1 MNTKPISQ
9 TPNSSH
15 NYFALQ
21 NDRKFEELLHSIFS
35 QEIKTGEYKGVF
47 DCSDLKPIGA
57 DKGIDVDLY
66 KDGLKAGGIQ
76 CKWVSKLLD
85 KATVSKEVIKFVL
98 HYMLDNENFIDLNSY
113 SYFLAAPKGFA
124 KDVRPFIENFSNQV
138 VCEPDFEKWTKAVI
152 RKYETFK
159 NAQLTFANVE
169 KRLKT
174 LLKLIKIEPI
184 ISSKLDNYL
193 AKEANK
199 IIIGQFWSVRTVID
213 SETLLKELGKQTDE
227 IIDAIREP
235 QSPNLLS
242 PDVINQDFK
251 IASTFVS
258 ELSNEFDNI
267 EGSHIE
273 RDETLQILEWLNSDL
288 SDDKKNNSLLL
299 VGGAGVG
306 KSVIMKDLVCHLM
319 DSEVPVIAIK
329 SDKYAPETVKD
340 LEAQLNLKDS
350 LEREI
355 KTLLMNGIDK
365 VVVIIDQIDALSQ
378 TQSNRRE
385 PLNTFRTL
393 INTLST
399 IPQVR
404 IVISARPFD
413 LQEDAD
419 LIVISRKASKIEV
432 KDLTI
437 EQIETVLQ
445 KKNFN
450 IQTLSEPLKQLLKNA
465 SNLDLFCRVLND
477 TLDFNRL
484 ATRQDL
490 QQELFKQRI
499 VNNRISSPDCIML
512 VYDIAEKMYEQERI
526 NISSEPFQIRYKRE
540 LAYLVSEGILTLKK
554 DYIQFF
560 HQTFYDFTYAK
571 SFVHKGK
578 SILEYIIENHQGLK
592 IRTVVKMVFDFT
604 RGNNPKEYLRL
615 LNEVLF
621 SDAFS
626 YHLKHLLITNLC
638 FLREV
643 SIKEKAFVRSKILT
657 SQTFK
662 KAFLESVNSP
672 DWLQFLI
679 EENIFN
685 DLLNPDLK
693 LYETDKNRDIA
704 LCSSIFNR
712 FLQNSTDIVLEY
724 VSESLLDYEGKER
737 IISDM
742 LFYLKVWTNP
752 IACDLFEKYFQKPE
766 NRNRWFFYIL
776 ENAVSDQPDWVI
788 TQFEIELYSRK
799 STNSYSRAEIK
810 FEHSEK
816 KLLTLL
822 FKKHFDK
829 TLEFSVNLIKKVIEE
844 TKFRIE
850 RHSDDVLSS
859 FMGDTAISGYSSI
872 DSAEGSVNHET
883 FYGIV
888 MDNVKKIA
896 KEEPQAFRTFFYA
909 HIDNLFL
916 IIQRLL
922 VKGLLENPQE
932 YSKECFLFIFN
943 FGQQEGFELR
953 DEYTYYVRELIAISY
968 PRFSEQEKNQV
979 DEFLLNIKDKFHL
992 KCYSSG
998 EKKIHYLSWYG
1009 RKKLLSLS
1017 SIPIEEIL
1025 KKLVLKKKYQELKRK
1040 HPNVKNEA
1048 PRKSIFRGV
1057 PAPYSQRSY
1066 HKMTLTHWEKTF
1078 LKIDSD
1084 KLFIDSNRGSMI
1096 EHYSQFTKEVKERP
1110 DYFLPLIN
1118 KLVSDWKVKEEY
1130 ILAGIE
1136 GLVEAEYDGNVITKM
1151 VNQVIECNH
1160 LSDYSKLRVYR
1171 ISSYLLKNRTISSNI
1186 VTYMITNCLD
1196 EKYEIQNLNRD
1207 EEILL
1212 DRIDSVRG
1220 SAILHLMD
1228 CSHLPEFHIR
1238 IVETVEQIAE
1248 GSNIMLKTTVM
1259 TKLPNWLVI
1268 DKEKVIEIFLKLTSK
1283 PHPEVFKYAGIVAQE
1298 LNWTHFEK
1306 LQDFY
1311 KMCFEYEDVMP
1322 EIAEILYYYWINGN
1336 DQAYNLLMSMANDNS
1351 KVKAKLV
1358 DSSAQV
1364 LKECE
1369 PKYWEK
1375 SIEIFEMFMD
1385 DCDSEVVDAY
1395 GHSFLWL
1402 PKERFSLLLPSIKKY
1417 AKLMA
1422 TKKVS
1427 RYYYEYLLSG
1437 VRQYPKDCLELVEH
1451 FDKYQEPSISEGNYY
1466 DKEVIQIILSVYNVL
1481 FEEDAEQNHHYL
1493 VKAISIFDRILQ
1505 NDTFRSTSDMVLREV
1520 EN

>member
-9 TPNSSH
+9 TPNSSFD
-15 NYFALQ
+15 YFALQ
-21 NDRKFEELLHSIFS
+21 DSRKFEELLHVIFS

-47 DCSDLKPIGA
+47 DNSDLKPIGA

-66 KDGLKAGGIQ
+66 KDGLKARGIQ
-76 CKWVSKLLD
+76 CKWVGKLLD

-98 HYMLDNENFIDLNSY
+98 HYKLDNENFIDLNSY
-113 SYFLAAPKGFA
+113 RYFLAAPKGFS
-124 KDVRPFIENFSNQV
+124 KNVRPFIENFGNQV

-152 RKYETFK
+152 SKYETFSK
-159 NAQLTFANVE
+159 AQLTFAKVE
-169 KRLKT
+169 KELKT
-174 LLKLIKIEPI
+174 LLKLIKIEPLTY
-184 ISSKLDNYL
+184 SELDFYL
-193 AKEANK
+193 AKPDNQ
-199 IIIGQFWSVRTVID
+199 IIIGQFWLNRIAID
-213 SETLLKELGKQTDE
+213 NESWLKESNKQKNE

-235 QSPNLLS
+235 QKQNLLS
-242 PDVINQDFK
+242 TEVIRQDFK
-251 IASTFVS
+251 IASAFVS

-273 RDETLQILEWLNSDL
+273 RDESLQILEWINSDL
-288 SDDKKNNSLLL
+288 TDISKNNSLLL

-355 KTLLMNGIDK
+355 KTLIMNEIDK

-399 IPQVR
+399 IPQAR

-419 LIVISRKASKIEV
+419 LIAISRKARKIEV

-437 EQIETVLQ
+437 EQIATVLQ

-450 IQTLSEPLKQLLKNA
+450 IQTLSESLKQLLKNA
-465 SNLDLFCRVLND
+465 YNLDLFCRVLND

-499 VNNRISSPDCIML
+499 INNKISSTNCIKL
-512 VYDIAEKMYEQERI
+512 VYDIAEKMYVQERI
-526 NISSEPFQIRYKRE
+526 NISAEPYQIRYKRE

-560 HQTFYDFTYAK
+560 HQTFYDFTFAK
-571 SFVHKGK
+571 SFVQKEK
-578 SILEYIIENHQGLK
+578 SILEYIRENHQGLK

-604 RGNNPKEYLRL
+604 RDDNPKEYLRL

-621 SDAFS
+621 SDDFS
-626 YHLKHLLITNLC
+626 YHLKQLLITNLC

-643 SIKEKAFVRSKILT
+643 STNEKAFVRNKILT
-657 SQTFK
+657 SQTFR

-693 LYETDKNRDIA
+693 LYESDKKRDIH
-704 LCSSIFNR
+704 LCNLILNR
-712 FLQNSTDIVLEY
+712 FLQNSTNVILEY
-724 VSESLLDYEGKER
+724 VSNQLLDYEGKER

-766 NRNRWFFYIL
+766 NRNHWFYYIL
-776 ENAVSDQPDWVI
+776 ENAVSDHPDWVI
-788 TQFEIELYSRK
+788 TQFEISLCTSKPSNPYNNSELKIEYDER
-799 STNSYSRAEIK
+799 
-810 FEHSEK
+810 

-822 FKKHFDK
+822 FQKHFKK
-829 TLEFSVNLIKKVIEE
+829 TLEFSVNLIKKIAEE
-844 TKFRIE
+844 TICVE
-850 RHSDDVLSS
+850 EDDKS
-859 FMGDTAISGYSSI
+859 FFKEEWGISGMSFI
-872 DSAEGSVNHET
+872 DSIEGSEHHET
-883 FYGIV
+883 FYGVV
-888 MDNVKKIA
+888 MSNVKKIA
-896 KEEPQAFRTFFYA
+896 RENNKDFKDFFYKN
-909 HIDNLFL
+909 IDNPF
-916 IIQRLL
+916 IVIQRFL
-922 VKGLLENPQE
+922 VKGLLEKPQSYKE
-932 YSKECFLFIFN
+932 ECFLFITN
-943 FGQQEGFELR
+943 FGIKEGFELSIK
-953 DEYTYYVRELIAISY
+953 ETYSVRELIGVSY
-968 PRFSEQEKNQV
+968 SNFSEERQNQI
-979 DEFLLNIKDKFHL
+979 DNYLLNIKDKFHL
-992 KCYSSG
+992 KCYQNSSG
-998 EKKIHYLSWYG
+998 KMHYLRGYG
-1009 RKKLLSLS
+1009 KKKLLYLEV
-1017 SIPIEEIL
+1017 IPTEEIL
-1025 KKLVLKKKYQELKRK
+1025 KKPKLKKVYQELKRK
-1040 HPNVKNEA
+1040 HPNIQEESFYSIEA
-1048 PRKSIFRGV
+1048 CIV
-1057 PAPYSQRSY
+1057 PAPYSQKVY
-1066 HKMTLTHWEKTF
+1066 HKMTLEQWEQTF
-1078 LKIDSD
+1078 LEIDSD
-1084 KLFIDSNRGSMI
+1084 DFFFNSNKGSML
-1096 EHYSQFTKEVKERP
+1096 EHYRQFEKEVKERP
-1110 DYFLPLIN
+1110 DYFQPLII

-1136 GLVEAEYDGNVITKM
+1136 GLVGAEYNSNTICSI
-1151 VNQVIECNH
+1151 VNQVITKVEA
-1160 LSDYSKLRVYR
+1160 SYSKTR
-1171 ISSYLLKNRTISSNI
+1171 IHRIASHLISKKAISREIVFFMYKNSIKNFEEE
-1186 VTYMITNCLD
+1186 MN
-1196 EKYEIQNLNRD
+1196 QNGDVHVLT
-1207 EEILL
+1207 
-1212 DRIDSVRG
+1212 DSINSTAG
-1220 SAILHLMD
+1220 SAVYYIMD
-1228 CSHLPEFHIR
+1228 CTELSEFYPI
-1238 IVETVEQIAE
+1238 IFDMFEQIAM
-1248 GSNIMLKTTVM
+1248 GTNIPLKVTIM
-1259 TKLPNWLVI
+1259 FKLQYWLVV
-1268 DKEKVIEIFLKLTSK
+1268 DRERVFKIFIKLTNQA
-1283 PHPEVFKYAGIVAQE
+1283 HLELFKNAGSVAQY

-1311 KMCFEYEDVMP
+1311 QKCLDYEDILP
-1322 EIAEILYYYWINGN
+1322 HIAEILFYNWVGGN
-1336 DQAYNLLMSMANDNS
+1336 EQAYPLFTSMTNTNS

-1358 DSSAQV
+1358 DASARV
-1364 LKECE
+1364 LKDCE
-1369 PKYWEK
+1369 PKHWEK
-1375 SIEIFEMFMD
+1375 TIEIFEMFLD
-1385 DCDSEVVDAY
+1385 DYDSEVVDAY

-1402 PKERFSLLLPSIKKY
+1402 PKERFSLLLPTIKKY
-1417 AKLMA
+1417 SELMA
-1422 TKKVS
+1422 NKNVS

-1437 VRQYPKDCLELVEH
+1437 VRQYPKNCLELVEH
-1451 FDKYQEPSISEGNYY
+1451 FDKYQEPSISKGNYY
-1466 DKEVIQIILSVYNVL
+1466 DKEVIQIILSVYNVF
-1481 FEEDAEQNHHYL
+1481 FEEDTEKNHHYL